1 MDYAARREQIYRPLR
16 AEGIFTWD
24 WLYGQEYAL
33 ADPVAISAR
42 ELEELRAA
50 TAALGAIYAKTV
62 AIVQA
67 GDDQL
72 LAELGLP
79 AAAFSAVRQPFLG
92 GAATLIGR
100 FDFIRTPAGWK
111 MLEFNSDTP
120 GGIVE
125 AFYVNGQVCA
135 FHAAADPNA
144 GQHNLLAAAFIAA
157 RDYYHNRGH
166 RLESVVFSALD
177 WHSEDAGTTRYLL
190 QASGLPATFVAL
202 KDLRLVAD
210 HLCYRRGDDF
220 VPVDLWYRLHPL
232 GLLAED
238 RDDDGYPTG
247 ASLLSLIAGRGLAV
261 INPPG
266 ALIAQTKALQALIWA
281 LAENG
286 EFFSSQEAAAIAAHM
301 LPTYCENRLVGR
313 SPYVVKPVLGREGGG
328 ITIHTADGGI
338 LHQDGDKYYWDQP
351 MIYQQYQELE
361 QLETETLAGRQT
373 GRLIWSCFL
382 INGRPAAVGA
392 RLGGAIT
399 DDMAYFVPVRLAG

>member
-16 AEGIFTWD
+16 TEGIFTWD

-42 ELEELRAA
+42 DLCDLRAA

-62 AIVQA
+62 AVVQA
-67 GDDQL
+67 GSPQL

-79 AAAFSAVRQPFLG
+79 APAFQAVRLPFMV
-92 GAATLIGR
+92 GAVTLIGR
-100 FDFIRTPAGWK
+100 FDFVRTPDGWK

-125 AFYVNGQVCA
+125 AFYVNGRVCT

-144 GQHNLLAAAFIAA
+144 GQHYLLAAAFAA
-157 RDYYHNRGH
+157 ALDHYRDRGH
-166 RLESVVFSALD
+166 SLHSVAFSALD
-177 WHSEDAGTTRYLL
+177 WHAEDAGTTRYLL
-190 QASGLPATFVAL
+190 QASGLKAAFVPL
-202 KDLRLVAD
+202 KDLRLVD
-210 HLCYRRGDDF
+210 ESLCYRQGDGF
-220 VPVDLWYRLHPL
+220 IPIDLWYRLHPL

-247 ASLLSLIAGRGLAV
+247 AALLDLIAGRRLAV

-266 ALIAQTKALQALIWA
+266 ALIAQTKALQAIIWA
-281 LAENG
+281 LAEDG
-286 EFFSSQEAAAIAAHM
+286 GFFSPQETAVIADHM
-301 LPTYCENRLVGR
+301 LPTYFENRFVGR

-328 ITIHTADGGI
+328 ITIHAADGGV
-338 LHQDGDKYYWDQP
+338 LHRDGDKYYWDQP
-351 MIYQQYQELE
+351 MIYQKYRELE
-361 QLETETLAGRQT
+361 EFETETLAGRKN

-382 INGRPAAVGA
+382 INGQPAAVGA

-399 DDMAYFVPVRLAG
+399 DDMAYFVPVSLAG

>member
-16 AEGIFTWD
+16 TEGIFTWD

-33 ADPVAISAR
+33 ADPVTITAR
-42 ELEELRAA
+42 ELCDLRAIA
-50 TAALGAIYAKTV
+50 AALGAIYAKT
-62 AIVQA
+62 AHIVQA

-79 AAAFSAVRQPFLG
+79 AAAFAAVRLPFMPG
-92 GAATLIGR
+92 VATLIGR
-100 FDFIRTPAGWK
+100 FDFIRTPGGWK

-125 AFYVNGQVCA
+125 AFYVNGKVCA

-144 GQHNLLAAAFIAA
+144 GQDTMLAAAFAA
-157 RDYYHNRGH
+157 ACEHYRAKGH
-166 RLESVVFSALD
+166 SLGSVAFSALD
-177 WHSEDAGTTRYLL
+177 WHAEDAGTTKYLL
-190 QASGLPATFVAL
+190 QMSGLPATFVPL
-202 KDLRLVAD
+202 KDLRLID
-210 HLCYRRGDDF
+210 DCLCYRKGDDF
-220 VPVDLWYRLHPL
+220 IPIDLWYRLHPL

-247 ASLLSLIAGRGLAV
+247 ASLLDLIAGRRLAV

-281 LAENG
+281 LTENG
-286 EFFSSQEAAAIAAHM
+286 DFFERQEAAVIAAHM
-301 LPTYCENRLVGR
+301 LPTFFENRLTGR
-313 SPYVVKPVLGREGGG
+313 SPYVTKPVLGREGGG
-328 ITIHTADGGI
+328 ITIHAADGSI
-338 LHQDGDKYYWDQP
+338 LCRDGEKYYWDQP

-361 QLETETLAGRQT
+361 QIELDTLAGRQK
-373 GRLIWSCFL
+373 GRLVWSCFL
-382 INGRPAAVGA
+382 INGQAAAVAA
-392 RLGGAIT
+392 RMGGVIT